1 MITLILR
8 TKDTTILYV
17 PYIYNKCFNN
27 FSNKITFVKWLIKW
41 FWYLEKTLNNNFFAI
56 NKLKIS

>member
-17 PYIYNKCFNN
+17 PYIYNICFNN

-41 FWYLEKTLNNNFFAI
+41 F
-56 NKLKIS
+56 